1 MNRKVFYDLNVALFQ
16 GWEREGDGGG
26 HGERGGGV
34 TCIFSFHFFHFKVLL
49 SLEGYVGRAVPGEC
63 FELFQQTRNVAPGRE
78 RRE

>member
-1 MNRKVFYDLNVALFQ
+1 MLLSFRVGSGK
-16 GWEREGDGGG
+16 ETEGATG
-26 HGERGGGV
+26 RGGGV